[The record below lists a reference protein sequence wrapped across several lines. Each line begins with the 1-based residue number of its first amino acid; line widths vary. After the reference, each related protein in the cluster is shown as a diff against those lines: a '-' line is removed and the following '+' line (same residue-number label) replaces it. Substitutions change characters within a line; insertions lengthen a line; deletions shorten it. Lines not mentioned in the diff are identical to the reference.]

1 MHCINGTF
9 NIAISVPLDELPKKP
24 TTMGA
29 MFRSEEMALC
39 QMFIQPEAAYTS
51 VSELGETGAVQFRD
65 VSKPQLRNGLTEH
78 TQNIAALHHKMTN
91 LFHNTFYMF
100 YYS

>member
-1 MHCINGTF
+1 
-9 NIAISVPLDELPKKP
+9 
-24 TTMGA
+24 MGA

-65 VSKPQLRNGLTEH
+65 VGYSLGY
-78 TQNIAALHHKMTN
+78 
-91 LFHNTFYMF
+91 LFVGCLMEIVMF
-100 YYS
+100 CSSLMPRLMRSSASL

>member
-1 MHCINGTF
+1 
-9 NIAISVPLDELPKKP
+9 
-24 TTMGA
+24 MGA

-65 VSKPQLRNGLTEH
+65 VSLVDSGWILVDLGKN
-78 TQNIAALHHKMTN
+78 
-91 LFHNTFYMF
+91 
-100 YYS
+100 

>member
-1 MHCINGTF
+1 MF
-9 NIAISVPLDELPKKP
+9 YKFLFSVPTKESNDTKS
-24 TTMGA
+24 TMGA

-65 VSKPQLRNGLTEH
+65 VSTK
-78 TQNIAALHHKMTN
+78 
-91 LFHNTFYMF
+91 
-100 YYS
+100 